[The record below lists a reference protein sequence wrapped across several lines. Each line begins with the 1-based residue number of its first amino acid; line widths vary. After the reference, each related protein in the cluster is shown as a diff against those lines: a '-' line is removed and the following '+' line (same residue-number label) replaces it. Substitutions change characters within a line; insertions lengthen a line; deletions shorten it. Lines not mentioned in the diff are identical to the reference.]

1 MWSADA
7 GTVTIRR
14 RSPQGA
20 QSPKPETHSAAGQTV
35 KGIQKLYQTVAR
47 APRAQT

>member
-14 RSPQGA
+14 WPNERTA
-20 QSPKPETHSAAGQTV
+20 NQSDRYSAAGQSV

-47 APRAQT
+47 AARA